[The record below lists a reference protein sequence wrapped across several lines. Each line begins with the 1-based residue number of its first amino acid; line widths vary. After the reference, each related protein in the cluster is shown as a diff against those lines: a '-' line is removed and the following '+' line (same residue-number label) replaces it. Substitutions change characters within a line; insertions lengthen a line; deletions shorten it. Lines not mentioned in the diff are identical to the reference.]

1 VRRDELSWDEYGA
14 VLFDLD
20 GVLTPTA
27 VVHEHAWAKMFTEY
41 FTKKG
46 VEPMYT
52 DGDYFAYL
60 DGKPRYDGV
69 RSLLESRE
77 IELPEGDPS
86 DPPDAE
92 TVCGLG
98 NRKNQVFGQVLADEG
113 VEPYPGSVALLDE
126 LDRRGIEMAVVSS
139 SKNAPAVLEAARIA
153 DRFDVVVDG
162 AVSAAESLR
171 GKPSGETF
179 VYAARRLGVPVER
192 AVVVEDAISGVA
204 AGRDGG
210 FGLVVG
216 VDRGAG
222 RDALLENGAHI
233 VAADLGELVSA

>member
-1 VRRDELSWDEYGA
+1 VNWSDFRA

-27 VVHEHAWAKMFTEY
+27 VVHEHAWAKMFSDY
-41 FTKKG
+41 FTAHN
-46 VEPMYT
+46 VQPPYT
-52 DGDYFAYL
+52 DADYYAYL

-69 RSLLESRE
+69 RSLLEARGLR
-77 IELPEGDPS
+77 LPEGDPD

-98 NRKNQVFGQVLADEG
+98 NRKNQVFNEVLADEG
-113 VEPYPGSVALLDE
+113 VEAYPGSVVLLDTLAE
-126 LDRRGIEMAVVSS
+126 REVAVAVVSS
-139 SKNAPAVLEAARIA
+139 SRNARPVLETAGLA
-153 DRFDVVVDG
+153 DRFDVIVDG
-162 AVSAAESLR
+162 EVARKNGLR

-179 VYAARRLGVPVER
+179 VYAAQQLGVDVAD
-192 AVVVEDAISGVA
+192 AVVVEDALSGVA
-204 AGRDGG
+204 AGRGGG

-222 RDALLENGAHI
+222 RQQLLDNGADI
-233 VAADLGELVSA
+233 VVDDLAELANA